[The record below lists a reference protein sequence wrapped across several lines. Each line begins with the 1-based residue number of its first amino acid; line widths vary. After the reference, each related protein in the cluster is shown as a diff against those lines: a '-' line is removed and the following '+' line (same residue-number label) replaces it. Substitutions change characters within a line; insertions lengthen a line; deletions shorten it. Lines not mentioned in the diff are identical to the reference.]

1 MGWFI
6 VQANKSIHCSSS
18 FCFLF
23 HYFTFKLKVVS
34 LWPIGDKH
42 SSFLQELSSIEIGLL
57 KIEVSS
63 LDGLVAGD
71 TSGLWIFWELI
82 SPERILDWVKV
93 LLPQTALPFIMES
106 ISKTC
111 SSLWTALS
119 FLLAYFETVLHSSR
133 FSRSSGCSSLQL
145 SQSQQEKIMSL
156 HFFSVHDLP

>member
-1 MGWFI
+1 M
-6 VQANKSIHCSSS
+6 VA
-18 FCFLF
+18 
-23 HYFTFKLKVVS
+23 

-42 SSFLQELSSIEIGLL
+42 SSFLLELSSILIGLQ

-71 TSGLWIFWELI
+71 ASGRWIFWEFI

-111 SSLWTALS
+111 SSL
-119 FLLAYFETVLHSSR
+119 
-133 FSRSSGCSSLQL
+133 
-145 SQSQQEKIMSL
+145 
-156 HFFSVHDLP
+156 